1 MHDAPTPCNVLLLGT
16 GGREHALA
24 WKLRQ
29 SPRLGTLWVQPDAN
43 AGIRALGRA
52 CDAPL
57 SPRERFFLKSWLE
70 RNEIH
75 LVVVG
80 PEGPLADGIVDELS
94 APDRRVFGPVRDA
107 ARLEFD
113 KSFAKGIMKQA
124 SVPTADGRSFTNYE
138 QARAYVE
145 ARDAPLVVKAAGLCA
160 GKGVVV
166 CADRDEALAALDRI
180 MKRREFGDAGA
191 TIVVEE
197 RLVGQEM
204 SVLALV
210 DGRTITVLDPCQDH
224 KQVGE
229 GDTGPNTGGM
239 GSYCPTPLATEAV
252 MDEISR
258 EVLVPTVDALRREGI
273 EFRGVL
279 YAGMMLTPGG
289 PKVLEFNTRFGDPET
304 QPLMARLQGDLV
316 DILWKAA
323 GGELDAADLSF
334 DPRAACCVVVCSEGY
349 PGKVTPGLPITG
361 VEEAPKV
368 AGPGEEVIVFHAGT
382 ATNPE
387 GTLVTAGGRVFGVTA
402 LAADLARAQQLAN
415 AAAARIRFDGAFFR
429 RDIGHRVLGRAGAPK
444 GPGTAL
450 PAAT

>member
-57 SPRERFFLKSWLE
+57 SQRERFFLKTWLD

-80 PEGPLADGIVDELS
+80 PEGPLAEGIVDELA
-94 APDRRVFGPVRDA
+94 APGRRVFGPVRDA

-145 ARDAPLVVKAAGLCA
+145 ARDVPLVVKASGLCA

-166 CADRDEALAALDRI
+166 CADRDEALAALERI

-239 GSYCPTPLATEAV
+239 GSYCPTPLATEGA
-252 MDEISR
+252 MEEISR
-258 EVLVPTVDALRREGI
+258 EVLVPTVDALRREGV

-334 DPRAACCVVVCSEGY
+334 DHRAACCVVVCSEGY
-349 PGKVTPGLPITG
+349 PGKVTSGRPITG

-387 GTLVTAGGRVFGVTA
+387 GALVTAGGRVFGVTA

-429 RDIGHRVLGRAGAPK
+429 RDIGHRVLGRGGAPK
-444 GPGTAL
+444 GPGTAVS
-450 PAAT
+450 ATH

>member
-57 SPRERFFLKSWLE
+57 SQRERFFLKSWLD

-80 PEGPLADGIVDELS
+80 PEGPLADGIVDELA
-94 APDRRVFGPVRDA
+94 APGRRVFGPVRDA

-145 ARDAPLVVKAAGLCA
+145 ARDVPLVVKASGLCA

-239 GSYCPTPLATEAV
+239 GSYCPTPLATEGA
-252 MDEISR
+252 MEEISR

-323 GGELDAADLSF
+323 GGELDSAELSF

-349 PGKVTPGLPITG
+349 PGKVASGRPITG
-361 VEEAPKV
+361 VEEAEGV

-382 ATNPE
+382 ATNQE
-387 GTLVTAGGRVFGVTA
+387 GALVTAGGRVFGVTA
-402 LAADLARAQQLAN
+402 LAADLARAQVLAN

-444 GPGTAL
+444 GPGTAQ

>member
-1 MHDAPTPCNVLLLGT
+1 MTDTPSPCNVLLLGT

-43 AGIRALGRA
+43 AGLKSLGRI

-57 SPRERFFLKSWLE
+57 SPRERFFLKSWLD

-80 PEGPLADGIVDELS
+80 PEGPLSEGIVDELA
-94 APDRRVFGPVRDA
+94 APGRRVFGPVREG

-113 KSFAKGIMKQA
+113 KAFAKTVMKQA

-145 ARDAPLVVKAAGLCA
+145 ARDIPLVIKAAGLCA

-166 CADRDEALAALDRI
+166 CSDRDEALAALDRI
-180 MKRREFGDAGA
+180 MKSREFGEAGA
-191 TIVVEE
+191 TVVVEE

-229 GDTGPNTGGM
+229 GDVGPNTGGM
-239 GSYCPTPLATEAV
+239 GSYCPTPLAKDDIME
-252 MDEISR
+252 EISR
-258 EVLVPTVDALRREGI
+258 EVLVPTVDALRRDGV

-316 DILWKAA
+316 DILWRSA
-323 GGELDAADLSF
+323 GGELDGAEVSF
-334 DPRAACCVVVCSEGY
+334 DPRAACCVVVCSQGY
-349 PGKVTPGLPITG
+349 PGPITTG
-361 VEEAPKV
+361 HPIEGLEAAEKS
-368 AGPGEEVIVFHAGT
+368 ARSGEDVVVFHAGT
-382 ATNPE
+382 STNAE
-387 GTLVTAGGRVFGVTA
+387 GKVVTAGGRVLGVTA
-402 LAADLARAQQLAN
+402 VADTLERAQALAN
-415 AAAARIRFDGAFFR
+415 EAAGKIRFTGAFFR
-429 RDIGHRVLGRAGAPK
+429 RDIGHRVLSGASR
-444 GPGTAL
+444 
-450 PAAT
+450 PAAATRG